1 MRYSR
6 GYFAISDTSDVPAL
20 LHVRNARAIQFEQLW
35 EFLSHDG
42 VKTTAASLRWR
53 VARLEKAG
61 LITRSNEYR
70 HLGKPVFTI
79 THVGLDLLESRG
91 HYLVALPSNV
101 EQILHP
107 SQISHALELVRIR
120 LALLRAGLLVSWKG
134 ELEVAS
140 RNLILE
146 TEVSKDYDAIA
157 EIALAGGSV
166 RVAIEYER
174 SAKAAARYRAI
185 RDSLEKDDSVGV
197 LLYLVAN
204 DDLLYLLAVEMRGIR
219 KQIAFALCDSFH
231 QSLLDT
237 RALTNSKDSDVTAL
251 RDFLAMSSG
260 RSVSSL

>member
-1 MRYSR
+1 MEIRRGSADFNQPSRIQIRSDAADGAGGLGYQRHGEMAGRRGQKPPQSRSVFRGGRSTLRYSR

-185 RDSLEKDDSVGV
+185 RDSLEKDDSV
-197 LLYLVAN
+197 
-204 DDLLYLLAVEMRGIR
+204 
-219 KQIAFALCDSFH
+219 
-231 QSLLDT
+231 
-237 RALTNSKDSDVTAL
+237 
-251 RDFLAMSSG
+251 
-260 RSVSSL
+260 